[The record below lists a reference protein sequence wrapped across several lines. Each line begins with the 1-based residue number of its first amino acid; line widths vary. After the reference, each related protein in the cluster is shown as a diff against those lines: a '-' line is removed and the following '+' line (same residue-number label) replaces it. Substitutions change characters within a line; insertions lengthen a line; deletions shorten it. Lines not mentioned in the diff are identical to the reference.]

1 MTTARL
7 VFLVFSGVAAQQPP
21 PPPPAPPPSVLAAH
35 AGCPAPETV
44 PPPPAPPNCPTM
56 LTDYIPEETD
66 VTNPVELTGCPF
78 TISRLVEGTNLY
90 FKINRTTANAR
101 VKYSWNWGAAAP
113 PRIVF
118 SCAPSSCPA
127 LLNCTHSS
135 HREPSFTNRWG
146 RPLLDITGLRASRTP
161 TRTAPAT
168 RSEPTARATPQPMRL
183 HPCDTLSSC
192 ASSLSLS
199 PVGLSH
205 TRRGLC
211 INLLW

>member
-78 TISRLVEGTNLY
+78 TISHLVEGTNLY

-113 PRIVF
+113 PRIVY

-127 LLNCTHSS
+127 LLNCTFITPRTLFHQ
-135 HREPSFTNRWG
+135 
-146 RPLLDITGLRASRTP
+146 PLGASASRYH
-161 TRTAPAT
+161 RF
-168 RSEPTARATPQPMRL
+168 ARVPYADS
-183 HPCDTLSSC
+183 HGSC
-192 ASSLSLS
+192 YQVRAD
-199 PVGLSH
+199 GTSH
-205 TRRGLC
+205 TSAYAAAPL
-211 INLLW
+211 